1 MTMDL
6 EALRVFVK
14 VAELASFTRA
24 AEHLRMSKA
33 RASLRVRALEA
44 ELGVHLLQRT
54 TRTVRTTADGEQLL
68 PRAKVLVDQA
78 DEVAS
83 MFQGGPALRGVVR
96 VDLPM
101 TMARDAILP
110 RLPDLLAV
118 HPELELQVS
127 TTDRRVDV
135 VREGFDVV
143 LRIGHLAASG
153 LVAQRL
159 GELPVANCASPA
171 YLRKHGTPRTV
182 DDLGRH
188 LLVHYSLR
196 FGADPPTFEHR
207 AGNRYVQVPMRSVVT
222 VNSADAY
229 RVACAAGL
237 GIIQSPRVGVRDLL
251 EDGSLVEVLPDLVAE
266 PMPVSLVHP
275 HGRSV
280 PKRVRA
286 VMTWLAGLVRARLG

>member
-1 MTMDL
+1 MDL
-6 EALRVFVK
+6 EALRIFVK

-24 AEHLRMSKA
+24 AEHLGLSKA
-33 RASLRVRALEA
+33 TASLRVRALED

-54 TRTVRTTADGEQLL
+54 TRTVRPSADGEQLL
-68 PRAKVLVDQA
+68 PRAKQLVGAA
-78 DEVAS
+78 DEVAA
-83 MFQGGPALRGVVR
+83 MFQGGRALRGVVR
-96 VDLPM
+96 VDLPVNL
-101 TMARDAILP
+101 ARDPILP
-110 RLPDLLAV
+110 RVPELLAV
-118 HPELELQVS
+118 HPQLELQIS

-143 LRIGHLAASG
+143 LSVGNLSASG

-159 GELPVANCASPA
+159 GELAMASCASPR
-171 YLRKHGTPRTV
+171 YLARHGVPRTLA
-182 DDLGRH
+182 DLADH

-196 FGADPPTFEHR
+196 FGTDPPTFEYR
-207 AGNRYVQVPMRSVVT
+207 DGPGYWLVPMRSAVT

-229 RVACAAGL
+229 LVACLAGL
-237 GIIQSPRVGVRDLL
+237 GIIQSPRIGVRKHL
-251 EDGSLVEVLPDLVAE
+251 EDGTLVEVLPDLPSE

-286 VMTWLAGLVRARLG
+286 VMTWLAGVVRPRLT